1 MLMEADERL
10 SQLLKRAID
19 NLSLEASEPTR
30 QMLAKRLEKLAAEL
44 ALEWIIGERRFE
56 NVTNRLE
63 YWLARLYEDIF
74 LDEQPDATRIYSRL
88 GFALPRSQYLA
99 RLLIARR
106 SAHWRQAARKEVAD
120 ALSQIEKKALE
131 AMRRSKAQL
140 SALSSVFR
148 KGRMTNYVSSTISR
162 RLLLPANLGRFLQG
176 GSRRR
181 PSSSGSPSRPTSSSP
196 FSKRLKEMPND
207 AYQPSVHSWIA
218 FDTR

>member
-1 MLMEADERL
+1 MEADERL

-30 QMLAKRLEKLAAEL
+30 QMLVKRLEKLATEL
-44 ALEWIIGERRFE
+44 ALEWIVGERRFE
-56 NVTNRLE
+56 NVSQQTE

-74 LDEQPDATRIYSRL
+74 IDEQPDATRIYSRL

-120 ALSQIEKKALE
+120 ALSQIEKKARE
-131 AMRRSKAQL
+131 AIEKKQGATQRFEL
-140 SALSSVFR
+140 SLS
-148 KGRMTNYVSSTISR
+148 KGRMTNYVSSTISWR
-162 RLLLPANLGRFLQG
+162 VLLPANLGRCLQG
-176 GSRRR
+176 GSRRP
-181 PSSSGSPSRPTSSSP
+181 PSSFGSASRPTSSSP

-207 AYQPSVHSWIA
+207 AYQSSVHRWIA
-218 FDTR
+218 FDAR